1 MKTCKCHNNFNGKS
15 GATLVD
21 FSLERVASTR
31 CEACKTSKQQSTR
44 AKHENKTMKRTNL
57 LLVGL
62 ALGAAVAMAPLAG
75 MATII
80 GSPHDFSSSG
90 SSGYS
95 TLGIATFG
103 HGTTTY
109 ENPCQVCHIP
119 HKAAL
124 YGAANAP
131 LWNHAVATNAT
142 SAGYYITYDQ
152 AGSATFNALGLGT
165 LTLGSS
171 VACLSCHD
179 GSIAVN
185 QSYGSTKFN
194 GNGGV
199 STNVPSWAIEAYDPS
214 TGKFDGLNPGGSLTR
229 MHPIGVNYPAAFA
242 ADPSLNAA
250 AGLPTYMLRP
260 SPLTGLANQNVEC
273 SSCHDIHQTEGAS
286 GSAPD
291 SLVVNVSG
299 GQLCLTCHN
308 K

>member
-1 MKTCKCHNNFNGKS
+1 
-15 GATLVD
+15 
-21 FSLERVASTR
+21 
-31 CEACKTSKQQSTR
+31 
-44 AKHENKTMKRTNL
+44 MKRTNL

-62 ALGAAVAMAPLAG
+62 ALGAAVAMAPWAG

-80 GSPHDFSSSG
+80 GSPHDFSSTG

-103 HGTTTY
+103 HGTSMY

-119 HKAAL
+119 HKAAA
-124 YGAANAP
+124 YSAANGP

-242 ADPSLNAA
+242 ADPSLNASA
-250 AGLPTYMLRP
+250 SLPTYMLRP

-273 SSCHDIHQTEGAS
+273 SSCHDIHQTLGAS